1 MHEKCK
7 YPSFYFNWTEHKKS
21 LAKDTTPF
29 TPAVSLI
36 TSLHTALK
44 MIKEEGIENVNKRH
58 KKLSLALRAAVRTI
72 GLKLYTDGVLVVGMS
87 EIDGADGN
95 KYKPYNESGIKEG
108 DMIQE
113 INGQEISNTQTL
125 INLVNVSEGKE
136 MSIKYK
142 RNGESIYTSIKPE
155 KGLTGNYMLGL
166 WVRDAA
172 AGIGTLTY
180 YEKSTGKFAALG
192 HGITDV
198 DTGNL
203 LNISNGELVTA
214 QIVSIV
220 KGVKGRVGEIRGI
233 IDNGEKIGKIE
244 KNTSIGVYGMVTNSS
259 FINSIKQPEVEVANR
274 NDIKIGEA
282 KIICQ
287 VENEK
292 VEEFSIKIKKIYK
305 NSNDNKSMLIEI
317 TDDNLIN
324 KTGGI
329 IPGMS
334 GTPIVQNNKFVGA
347 ITNVLLNS
355 PTEGYAIFAD
365 IMME

>member
-1 MHEKCK
+1 M
-7 YPSFYFNWTEHKKS
+7 KKKIIPILLIVICIFMYINLLEIES
-21 LAKDTTPF
+21 KAFLQT
-29 TPAVSLI
+29 VS
-36 TSLHTALK
+36 SKNARY
-44 MIKEEGIENVNKRH
+44 VNPIG
-58 KKLSLALRAAVRTI
+58 RTI
-72 GLKLYTDGVLVVGMS
+72 GLKLYTNGVLVVGMS
-87 EIDGADGN
+87 EIDGQDGK
-95 KYKPYNESGIKEG
+95 KYSPYKNSGIKEG

-113 INGQEISNTQTL
+113 IDGQEISNTEML
-125 INLVNVSEGKE
+125 MNIINKCNGKE
-136 MSIKYK
+136 VSIKYE
-142 RNGESIYTSIKPE
+142 RNGESIYTSITPI
-155 KGLTGNYMLGL
+155 KGTNGSYMLGL

-180 YEKSTGKFAALG
+180 YEAKTGKFAALG

-198 DTGNL
+198 DTGEL

-233 IDNGEKIGKIE
+233 IDNMDKIE
-244 KNTSIGVYGMVTNSS
+244 KKKKNTEIGVYGSVSNLEL
-259 FINSIKQPEVEVANR
+259 INEIKREEVQVATR
-274 NDIKIGEA
+274 KEIKEGDA

-287 VENEK
+287 IENGK
-292 VEEFSIKIKKIYK
+292 VDEFNIKIKRIYR
-305 NSNDNKSMLIEI
+305 NSKDNKSMLIEI
-317 TDDNLIN
+317 TDQRLIE

-334 GTPIVQNNKFVGA
+334 GTPILQNNKFIGA

-365 IMME
+365 MMME